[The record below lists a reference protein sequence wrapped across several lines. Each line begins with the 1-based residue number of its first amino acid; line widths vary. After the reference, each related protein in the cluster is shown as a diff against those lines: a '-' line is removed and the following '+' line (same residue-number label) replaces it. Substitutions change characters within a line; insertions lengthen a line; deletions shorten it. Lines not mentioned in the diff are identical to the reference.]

1 MRKIFR
7 KNETTPILTPIPD
20 MPCKK
25 AKANYDDHCGIMVRN
40 SKDRCNLVRQY
51 LKAEPK
57 CDAACLEN
65 NLDIFG
71 KISKIIEIK
80 NKIIKHKKKTKKEKA
95 AARAIIKK
103 LKPKLDKLPVIN
115 KIKKISQLDETRKIL
130 EQTRLDIV
138 KVINEFG
145 ANSCRLPLTS
155 FSKNCKTTKKPK
167 KAKEAKKPK
176 KSKKPKSTKINKPK
190 KTNPKPKK

>member
-1 MRKIFR
+1 MRKILR
-7 KNETTPILTPIPD
+7 SNGTSTQVPD
-20 MPCKK
+20 MPSMPGTGSCKK
-25 AKANYDDHCGIMVRN
+25 AKANYDDHCGIMVKN

-51 LKAEPK
+51 FKAEPK

-80 NKIIKHKKKTKKEKA
+80 KKIIKHKKKTKKEKA

-115 KIKKISQLDETRKIL
+115 KIKKISELDATRKIL

-145 ANSCRLPLTS
+145 AKSCSCPLTS

-167 KAKEAKKPK
+167 KVKQAKKSKPK
-176 KSKKPKSTKINKPK
+176 KSKKAKPNPK
-190 KTNPKPKK
+190 K

>member
-1 MRKIFR
+1 MRKIIK
-7 KNETTPILTPIPD
+7 KNSPTPSLSPRPN
-20 MPCKK
+20 PGSAGACRK
-25 AKANYDDHCGIMVRN
+25 AKANYDDHCGIMVKN
-40 SKDRCNLVRQY
+40 SKDRCHLVRQY

-80 NKIIKHKKKTKKEKA
+80 KKIIKQKKKTKKEKA

-115 KIKKISQLDETRKIL
+115 KIKKISELDATRKIL
-130 EQTRLDIV
+130 EQTRLDLMT
-138 KVINEFG
+138 VINKLG
-145 ANSCRLPLTS
+145 AKFCRLPLTA

-167 KAKEAKKPK
+167 KANEAKKLKKPK
-176 KSKKPKSTKINKPK
+176 KSKKTKPNPK
-190 KTNPKPKK
+190 K